1 MLRKSQSFRNR
12 YLKEVYMSG
21 AEVLIEPEQC
31 VLLLV
36 DFQAGLAFGVE
47 SVPRQVLLN
56 NAIATTRTAR
66 AFEVPVVVSTSAS
79 RAYSGPLLP
88 ALQQILNDVQP
99 IERKNMN
106 VWEDNAAHDAVVSTG
121 RKRILIAGM
130 LTEACVSFPV
140 LSSLRDGFEVFV
152 IADACG
158 GLTSASHQLAL
169 SRMQAAGAKLT
180 SWLQVLLEF
189 QRDWSRHETYE
200 SARSIVVDHGG
211 GYGMGL
217 AYAREMIHPAQE
229 GPRALVQGNT

>member
-1 MLRKSQSFRNR
+1 
-12 YLKEVYMSG
+12 MSG
-21 AEVLIEPEQC
+21 TDVLLQPEQC
-31 VLLLV
+31 VMLLI

-47 SVPRQVLLN
+47 SLPRQTLLS
-56 NAIATTRTAR
+56 NAVAAARTAQ
-66 AFEVPVVVSTSAS
+66 AFGVPVVVSTSAS

-88 ALQQILNDVQP
+88 ALQQILNNVQP

-106 VWEDNAAHDAVVSTG
+106 VWEDNAAHDAVIATG

-140 LSSLRDGFEVFV
+140 LSSLSDGFEVFV

-158 GLTSASHQLAL
+158 GLTSVSHQLAL
-169 SRMQAAGAKLT
+169 SRMQAAGAKMT

-189 QRDWSRHETYE
+189 QRDWTRHETYE
-200 SARSIVVDHGG
+200 NARSIVVDHGG

-217 AYAREMIHPAQE
+217 AYAREMIHPAQG
-229 GPRALVQGNT
+229 GPRALLQGDA